1 MFILLQIV
9 TLTLITVALSLSL
22 AHALE
27 LPGKMRL
34 DRKTYYAVQG
44 IYYPGFTVGGGV
56 GEGGSTIAI
65 LLLLFLTPGG
75 NEFWLTFI
83 ALLGL
88 IAMQAVYWLITH
100 PVNRFW
106 VEGMQLNSFSVGFS
120 RLGANTPQNKARAPD
135 WTALRDRWEY
145 SHVARAGC
153 ALISFVALAVAISP
167 MA

>member
-34 DRKTYYAVQG
+34 DRKTYVVQG
-44 IYYPGFTVGGGV
+44 IYYPGFTVGGGA
-56 GEGGSTIAI
+56 GESGSTIAI

-106 VEGMQLNSFSVGFS
+106 VEGVQLNSFCVGFF
-120 RLGANTPQNKARAPD
+120 RLGANTPQNKAVAPD
-135 WTALRDRWEY
+135 STALRDRWEY

-153 ALISFVALAVAISP
+153 ALISFVALAVAIPP